1 MASCKISDLNP
12 LHRRKSEAGPSSG
25 PWFNTLSAPEA
36 IAVLALEEIILR
48 HQSRADPLGTVHG
61 G

>member
-36 IAVLALEEIILR
+36 IAVLALE
-48 HQSRADPLGTVHG
+48 
-61 G
+61 